1 MDEDYDFWESIGIDP
16 STTMENWNSPSN
28 YELDNTSNYIDL
40 SQYGVTE
47 IPNPTTPGQEGYG
60 WRYFSDG
67 TVISPNGKY
76 YANNPDTG
84 KTELVY
90 DPASGSSSII
100 NQLLST
106 AKGAFIKKDA
116 QGRDVIDWPA
126 LGTAGAGLYQWYK
139 DSQKE
144 GGYNKP
150 VPKMEAVRQ
159 QIQYD
164 DTNRRPGAAGRQYFT
179 DTQYVPQG
187 DAAAKQAAIDAASAQ
202 AQAVRAA
209 APTYQAQANP
219 WAGKMNLSALTT
231 PAAAPVQQAAAGGI
245 PQIPQATGFT
255 KMASGGIARL
265 AEGGQYLQGPTDGM
279 ADELD
284 TTIDGEQPAKLSHG
298 EFVIPAD
305 VVSHLGNGNSE
316 AGAQKLYE
324 MMARIRKAR
333 TGTTEQGK
341 EIDPDEFTM
350 GGIAKLYAS
359 GGQVQSFA
367 DGGTPVSTNVAT
379 PAAGAAGIPL
389 DTSRTST
396 LSPWVGDYV
405 TGALGEGA
413 AVAAQPYQA
422 YTGPLTAGP
431 SGLQQQAFAGASE
444 MAQTGYTPTQFTTGT
459 FNTQA
464 VQQYMNPYLEAALQ
478 PQLAEMNRQAQMK
491 RMEDA
496 ARLTKAG
503 AYGGGRQAVMESE
516 GNRNLLDLQRKAL
529 GEGYATAYDKAMG
542 QFNTQQQREMEAQK
556 ATEASR
562 QFGGEFGLKSL
573 QNLANLG
580 ATQRDI
586 EQAGIAADIGQFEE
600 QRDYAYKMPQYKLN
614 LLQGLPI
621 GAQTSSTDQS
631 GLSALQSNISGLAS
645 IYKTLA
651 ALGQTPTK

>member
-1 MDEDYDFWESIGIDP
+1 MGEDYDFWEMIGINPD
-16 STTMENWNSPSN
+16 TTMENWVSPSN
-28 YELDNTSNYIDL
+28 EQIEEAIYLSPSWSDILTKFGSKALDLLKDDKGNYDL
-40 SQYGVTE
+40 
-47 IPNPTTPGQEGYG
+47 
-60 WRYFSDG
+60 
-67 TVISPNGKY
+67 
-76 YANNPDTG
+76 
-84 KTELVY
+84 
-90 DPASGSSSII
+90 
-100 NQLLST
+100 
-106 AKGAFIKKDA
+106 AKLA
-116 QGRDVIDWPA
+116 
-126 LGTAGAGLYQWYK
+126 TAGIGAYQLYNQSQK
-139 DSQKE
+139 DS

-150 VPKMEAVRQ
+150 VPNLEAVRQ

-164 DTNRRPGAAGRQYFT
+164 DTNRRPGSAGRQYFT
-179 DTQYVPQG
+179 DTRYVPQG
-187 DAAAKQAAIDAASAQ
+187 DAAAKQAAIDAATAQ
-202 AQAVRAA
+202 AQGIRAA
-209 APTYQAQANP
+209 APVSQPQANP

-231 PAAAPVQQAAAGGI
+231 PAAAPVQQPAAGGI

-265 AEGGQYLQGPTDGM
+265 AEGGRYLDGPTDGM

-324 MMARIRKAR
+324 MMAKVRKAR
-333 TGTTEQGK
+333 TGTTQQGK
-341 EIDPDEFTM
+341 EINPDEFTM
-350 GGIAKLYAS
+350 GGLANLYAS
-359 GGQVQSFA
+359 GGQVQKFVE
-367 DGGTPVSTNVAT
+367 GGGPVNTTVAA
-379 PAAGAAGIPL
+379 PAANAAGMPL

-405 TGALGEGA
+405 TNALGQGA
-413 AVAAQPYQA
+413 ALAAQPYQA

-431 SGLQQQAFAGASE
+431 SNLQQQAFAGASE

-503 AYGGGRQAVMESE
+503 AFGGGRQAVMESE
-516 GNRNLLDLQRKAL
+516 GNRNLLDLQRRAL
-529 GEGYATAYDKAMG
+529 GEGYATAYDKAMS

-573 QNLANLG
+573 GMLSDFG
-580 ATQRDI
+580 KTQRDI
-586 EQAGIAADIGQFEE
+586 EAEGIAADKGQFEE
-600 QRDYAYKMPQYKLN
+600 QRDYAYKMPQYQLN

-631 GLSALQSNISGLAS
+631 GLAALQSNISGLGS
-645 IYKTLA
+645 IYQMLSK
-651 ALGQTPTK
+651 LGQTPTK